1 MLNVLTNSSSMSSTE
16 RADGQH
22 PPISARPLALIAVEC
37 PSGGGGGGGGAGR
50 MLLLPDFNLES
61 ASRTAALR
69 QLHARAQPQHRRSA
83 TVSNIRVGSSGSVR
97 EDHLKVIIALPHCG
111 WVLPWVGG
119 KHALVVNILMYLC
132 LFRACLGNV
141 SAVHTKIELV

>member
-1 MLNVLTNSSSMSSTE
+1 MLNELTSSSSMSSTE
-16 RADGQH
+16 RADGQQ

-37 PSGGGGGGGGAGR
+37 PSGGGGR